1 MEKMKTAI
9 YTLAGAAAII
19 LAAFIISKPW
29 VTIQHT
35 KPILV
40 KGYAEMDVV
49 SDAGSLEATVV
60 GAGFT
65 SAEAYRAAG
74 QSLDK
79 VKALVIE
86 NLSPGPEI
94 VELKTTVS
102 EVYKYDE
109 NGKRT
114 NEVEYYQAERR
125 IRVSSGDVRGL
136 ERLTRMLFDLY
147 NDGISITVDGPD
159 YFVSDLESIKFRL
172 VEEATKNGKS
182 RAELMASSSGQ
193 SLGSL
198 VSAQQGV
205 IQITKKNSSET
216 SSWGVYDTET
226 IDKVVKLVVTLE
238 FEID

>member
-1 MEKMKTAI
+1 MDRDILDVDGYKIHPERPINSALVGTGWEPGMEKMKTAI

-114 NEVEYYQAERR
+114 NEVQYYQAERR

-136 ERLTRMLFDLY
+136 ERLTRMLL
-147 NDGISITVDGPD
+147 ICTTM
-159 YFVSDLESIKFRL
+159 ESP
-172 VEEATKNGKS
+172 
-182 RAELMASSSGQ
+182 
-193 SLGSL
+193 
-198 VSAQQGV
+198 
-205 IQITKKNSSET
+205 
-216 SSWGVYDTET
+216 
-226 IDKVVKLVVTLE
+226 
-238 FEID
+238 

>member
-1 MEKMKTAI
+1 
-9 YTLAGAAAII
+9 
-19 LAAFIISKPW
+19 
-29 VTIQHT
+29 
-35 KPILV
+35 
-40 KGYAEMDVV
+40 
-49 SDAGSLEATVV
+49 
-60 GAGFT
+60 
-65 SAEAYRAAG
+65 
-74 QSLDK
+74 
-79 VKALVIE
+79 
-86 NLSPGPEI
+86 
-94 VELKTTVS
+94 
-102 EVYKYDE
+102 VYKYDE

-114 NEVEYYQAERR
+114 NEVQYYQAERR

-159 YFVSDLESIKFRL
+159 FFVSDLESIKFRL

>member
-1 MEKMKTAI
+1 M
-9 YTLAGAAAII
+9 
-19 LAAFIISKPW
+19 
-29 VTIQHT
+29 
-35 KPILV
+35 
-40 KGYAEMDVV
+40 
-49 SDAGSLEATVV
+49 
-60 GAGFT
+60 
-65 SAEAYRAAG
+65 
-74 QSLDK
+74 
-79 VKALVIE
+79 
-86 NLSPGPEI
+86 
-94 VELKTTVS
+94 
-102 EVYKYDE
+102 
-109 NGKRT
+109 
-114 NEVEYYQAERR
+114 
-125 IRVSSGDVRGL
+125 
-136 ERLTRMLFDLY
+136 
-147 NDGISITVDGPD
+147 DGPD